1 MKKASFLKLGCAIA
15 VMAAP
20 AILSPSFAQGNGNGG
35 KPGAE
40 AKGNKGQGGK
50 QQGGQKA
57 GGDQGG
63 GQSMKPQKQKDVA
76 RGGGNDSGK
85 QDAVFASP
93 GNSGGNRGNGDV
105 KRVKDAVNGN
115 GIRDAWVGKNGNI
128 RPIVENSRSDW
139 KRVTRRDFRPQPVV
153 YRNDGDFQ
161 RLSFG
166 NRYEYYNG
174 CPPGLAKKQNGCTPP
189 GLAKKRDYYD
199 NWWSRDGDG
208 YYRDGYLL
216 RYEGNSLR
224 GFLPLLGGALGLG
237 SIFPTYYDS
246 NEVPDYYARYYGG
259 DDDYLYRQADG
270 VIYGLDPQS
279 YAIREIAGLVTG
291 DQFSIG
297 QRMPDGYSVYNVP
310 YDYRNQYID
319 DNDNSYRYNDGYVYQ
334 VDPTTQLVQ
343 AVIQLLS

>member
-1 MKKASFLKLGCAIA
+1 MKNASLLKLGCAIA

-35 KPGAE
+35 GKE
-40 AKGNKGQGGK
+40 AKGNAGQGGK
-50 QQGGQKA
+50 QQGGPKA
-57 GGDQGG
+57 DGGQGG
-63 GQSMKPQKQKDVA
+63 GQSMKPQKQMDVA
-76 RGGGNDSGK
+76 RGGGNGNGK
-85 QDAVFASP
+85 KDAGFASP
-93 GNSGGNRGNGDV
+93 GNSGNNRGNADV
-105 KRVKDAVNGN
+105 KQVKNVANGN
-115 GIRDAWVGKNGNI
+115 RDAWVGKNGKI
-128 RPIVENSRSDW
+128 RPLVDNDRSDW
-139 KRVTRRDFRPQPVV
+139 KRISRRDFRPQPVV

-166 NRYEYYNG
+166 DRYNYYDG
-174 CPPGLAKKQNGCTPP
+174 CPPGLAKKQNGCLPP
-189 GLAKKRDYYD
+189 GQAKKRDFYD

-216 RYEGNSLR
+216 RYEGNNLR

-237 SIFPTYYDS
+237 SVFPNYYDS
-246 NEVPDYYARYYGG
+246 YDVPDYYARYYGG
-259 DDDYLYRQADG
+259 NDDYLYRQADG

-279 YAIREIAGLVTG
+279 FAIQQIAGLVTG

-310 YDYRNQYID
+310 YDYRDQYVD
-319 DNDNSYRYNDGYVYQ
+319 DADSAYRYNDGYVYQ